1 MLNGAL
7 VGSYNCSRWN
17 GTLPMWS
24 GCDGGEDTGAAVG
37 CSTMGARGRT
47 RVLDVA
53 MDIVKSTQ
61 KDEGGRKEGAKEGAR
76 DGKEGSSWV
85 DMCDGVC
92 VFLNG
97 KEVARKRNRTVPF
110 RFCLEKVCHP
120 KIQQ

>member
-1 MLNGAL
+1 
-7 VGSYNCSRWN
+7 
-17 GTLPMWS
+17 MWS

-61 KDEGGRKEGAKEGAR
+61 KDEGGRKEGAR

-92 VFLNG
+92 VCVSEWKGSCEEKKSNG
-97 KEVARKRNRTVPF
+97 SF
-110 RFCLEKVCHP
+110 
-120 KIQQ
+120 